1 MSRVLYDES
10 RLTDMTKSINM
21 QSLKGMD
28 MHGNGINNIL
38 ALALLGLSLKAHLRP
53 CIPDSP

>member
-1 MSRVLYDES
+1 
-10 RLTDMTKSINM
+10 MTKSINM